1 MTELPVR
8 DPCRYQT
15 HKTANQVRIKAKTV
29 ELDSCPIALSRHAT
43 GKKRYGN
50 VLTGYKAIMLPRFD
64 SSEK

>member
-1 MTELPVR
+1 MLFFYPDFTESSVSVL
-8 DPCRYQT
+8 Y
-15 HKTANQVRIKAKTV
+15 
-29 ELDSCPIALSRHAT
+29 LT